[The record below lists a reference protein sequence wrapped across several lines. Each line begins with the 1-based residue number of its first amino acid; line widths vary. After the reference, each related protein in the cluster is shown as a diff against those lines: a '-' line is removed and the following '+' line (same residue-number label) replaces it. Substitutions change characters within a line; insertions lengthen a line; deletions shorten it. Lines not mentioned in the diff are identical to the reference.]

1 MQMEGVTMHE
11 PSHNDL
17 GLGTC
22 IYAMRSTPKAD
33 VPEPGSAGITAID
46 TCRYRSVG
54 IRCSRHGPDVVAHLD
69 TRSMADYGMHVFR
82 SADRIVDIV
91 GTATERAWTAWS
103 ESNVPKSRSRRA
115 PVPASGKL
123 GAA

>member
-1 MQMEGVTMHE
+1 
-11 PSHNDL
+11 
-17 GLGTC
+17 
-22 IYAMRSTPKAD
+22 
-33 VPEPGSAGITAID
+33 
-46 TCRYRSVG
+46 
-54 IRCSRHGPDVVAHLD
+54 
-69 TRSMADYGMHVFR
+69 
-82 SADRIVDIV
+82 VDIV